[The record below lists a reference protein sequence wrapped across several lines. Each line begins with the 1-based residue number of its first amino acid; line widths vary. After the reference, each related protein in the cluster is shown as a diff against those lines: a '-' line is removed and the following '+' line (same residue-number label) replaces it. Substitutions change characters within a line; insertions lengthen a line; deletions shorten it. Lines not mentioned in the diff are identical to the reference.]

1 MNIRDDHIIDDLQQ
15 VFVKLLRGRQTVAPW
30 TRWEVIYNFPMGD
43 VLEELDKPVIHVG
56 PPMIVGQGVGSVGG
70 GLRGASRWEIK
81 IGFWDDRKTGSEQE
95 LNVMASTVLDFFK
108 KSNVSAV
115 ATFDLSLSGTTVS
128 ATTLAGEGVRVQNI
142 QGPRIIRA
150 VTDIKEFRCELI
162 VTFLK

>member
-1 MNIRDDHIIDDLQQ
+1 
-15 VFVKLLRGRQTVAPW
+15 
-30 TRWEVIYNFPMGD
+30 
-43 VLEELDKPVIHVG
+43 
-56 PPMIVGQGVGSVGG
+56 
-70 GLRGASRWEIK
+70 
-81 IGFWDDRKTGSEQE
+81 
-95 LNVMASTVLDFFK
+95 
-108 KSNVSAV
+108 VSAV